1 MTPNANVAAWRTSTE
16 PSWRGI
22 ALKVL
27 AVGVIALLA
36 SQYLAG
42 YLFLWWFRAD
52 PRQATPLTVA
62 RYAYYYGD
70 REQVRRRA
78 LLASLMGLAVVGACG
93 GVLLLPQRRSLH
105 GEARFARRSEIS
117 RAGLFAKH
125 GIFLGRY
132 GRRSLI
138 LSGQQGVLLS
148 APPRSG
154 KGVGVVV
161 PNLLL
166 WQDSVV
172 VTDIKKE
179 NWTLTAGYRKSR
191 GQEVHLFDPLAED
204 RRTAHW
210 NPFFYVSPDPVLRIS
225 GIQRIAGMFYPDP
238 PGVDPFWTASARS
251 LFLGISLYL
260 FETPN
265 SPRTIGEVLRQGM
278 ANDDEGFGAHW
289 KRVIEGRKSGSMP
302 LSSQCVRA
310 LCDVI
315 DLAPTTA
322 SSIRKTFTSRL
333 DLWLNPIL
341 DEATATNDFDLRE
354 LRMRP
359 MSVYVGVN
367 PDDLERLKPLLNLF
381 FEQAIG
387 LQTRELPEHHHKLK
401 LQVLMLLDEFA
412 SMGRI
417 PVIANAV
424 AFLPGYNVRVLIVI
438 QTPSQLRDVY
448 GHDAADTI
456 QKALATRIVYA
467 PKDFSDAEEISK
479 ELGNTT
485 VKARSLSKPSIG
497 FDSKGKR
504 QRSVNV
510 SEQRRALLLPQEVQQ
525 IGRERQIVFYEGL
538 RPMLCY
544 KSRYYRERV
553 FRKRLLPPPERGVSP
568 PTATPAKGKPE
579 ARGAVAA
586 TPEIIDDSFSKAAKP
601 TRIRKGKRRAG
612 KRVGEPTGKD
622 PGKHR
627 TREATVADI
636 DRIETLTLDDFDAD
650 FSQVAIP
657 DTDRL
662 SERDLQLAAASF
674 LSALREK

>member
-1 MTPNANVAAWRTSTE
+1 MTPSANVAAWRTPTE
-16 PSWRGI
+16 ASWRRV
-22 ALKVL
+22 ALKACAATIVAVL
-27 AVGVIALLA
+27 VA
-36 SQYLAG
+36 QYLAG
-42 YLFLWWFRAD
+42 FLFLWWFHVD
-52 PRQATPLTVA
+52 PRQASPLTVP
-62 RYAYYYGD
+62 RYAYYYGA
-70 REQVRRRA
+70 RAQVRQRA
-78 LLASLMGLAVVGACG
+78 VIATLVGFAVVGVCAS
-93 GVLLLPQRRSLH
+93 LFLLPRRRSLH
-105 GEARFARRSEIS
+105 GDARFARRREIAG
-117 RAGLFAKH
+117 AGLFAKH

-138 LSGQQGVLLS
+138 LAGQQGVLLS

-161 PNLLL
+161 PNLLM
-166 WQDSVV
+166 WPDSVV

-191 GQEVHLFDPLAED
+191 GQQVHLFDPLAED
-204 RRTAHW
+204 RCTAHW
-210 NPFFYVSPDPVLRIS
+210 NPFFYVSADPVLRIS

-260 FETPN
+260 FETP
-265 SPRTIGEVLRQGM
+265 SARKTIGEVLRQGM

-289 KRVIEGRKSGSMP
+289 KRVIEGRQSGNMP
-302 LSSQCVRA
+302 LSPQCVRA

-354 LRMRP
+354 LRARP

-367 PDDLERLKPLLNLF
+367 PDDIERLKPLLNLF

-387 LQTRELPEHHHKLK
+387 LQTRELPEHNPKLK
-401 LQVLMLLDEFA
+401 LQVLMLLDEFS

-456 QKALATRIVYA
+456 QKALAARIVYA
-467 PKDFSDAEEISK
+467 PKDNSDAEEISK

-485 VKARSLSKPSIG
+485 VKARSHSKPSAIG
-497 FDSKGKR
+497 FESKGKR
-504 QRSVNV
+504 HRSVNV
-510 SEQRRALLLPQEVQQ
+510 SDQRRALLLPQEVQQ
-525 IGRERQIVFYEGL
+525 IGRERQIIFYEGL
-538 RPMLCY
+538 RPVLCH
-544 KSRYYRERV
+544 KSRYYRERF
-553 FRKRLLPPPERGVSP
+553 FRKRLLPVPVRQGPSRDPQKKGDSDL
-568 PTATPAKGKPE
+568 PTVTMT
-579 ARGAVAA
+579 GADVV
-586 TPEIIDDSFSKAAKP
+586 DDSFVKTPKQPRRPGRS
-601 TRIRKGKRRAG
+601 RRKEGVAG
-612 KRVGEPTGKD
+612 APPEQNSATV
-622 PGKHR
+622 R
-627 TREATVADI
+627 TREATAADI
-636 DRIETLTLDDFDAD
+636 ERIETLTLDDFAAD
-650 FSQVAIP
+650 FSRVRLP
-657 DTDRL
+657 DSERL
-662 SERDLQLAAASF
+662 SEQDLRLAAESF
-674 LSALREK
+674 LSTLRER

>member
-1 MTPNANVAAWRTSTE
+1 MTPSANVAVWRTPIE
-16 PSWRGI
+16 PSWRRVAVKACAATLI
-22 ALKVL
+22 AVL
-27 AVGVIALLA
+27 VA
-36 SQYLAG
+36 QYLAG
-42 YLFLWWFRAD
+42 FLFLWWYHAD
-52 PRQATPLTVA
+52 TREASPLTVA
-62 RYAYYYGD
+62 RYAYYFGARD
-70 REQVRRRA
+70 QVRRRA
-78 LLASLMGLAVVGACG
+78 LVATLVGLAVVGACAG
-93 GVLLLPQRRSLH
+93 ILLVPRRRSLH
-105 GEARFARRSEIS
+105 GEARFARRGEIAA
-117 RAGLFAKH
+117 AGLFAKQ

-138 LSGQQGVLLS
+138 LAGQQGVLLS

-161 PNLLL
+161 PNLLM
-166 WQDSVV
+166 WSGSVV
-172 VTDIKKE
+172 VTDLKKE
-179 NWTLTAGYRKSR
+179 NWTLTAGYRRSL
-191 GQEVHLFDPLAED
+191 GQQVHLFDPLAED

-210 NPFFYVSPDPVLRIS
+210 NPFFYVSADPVLRIS

-265 SPRTIGEVLRQGM
+265 APKTIGEVLRQGM

-302 LSSQCVRA
+302 LSPQCVRA

-387 LQTRELPEHHHKLK
+387 LQTRELPEHNPKLK
-401 LQVLMLLDEFA
+401 LQVLMLLDEFS

-467 PKDFSDAEEISK
+467 PKDYSDAEEISK

-485 VKARSLSKPSIG
+485 VKARSHSKPVAIG

-510 SEQRRALLLPQEVQQ
+510 SEQRRALLLPQEVQH
-525 IGRERQIVFYEGL
+525 IGRERQIIFYEGL
-538 RPMLCY
+538 RPVFCH
-544 KSRYYRERV
+544 KSRYYRERF
-553 FRKRLLPPPERGVSP
+553 FRKRLLPTPVRQVP
-568 PTATPAKGKPE
+568 PTIAKVQGESVRAATPA
-579 ARGAVAA
+579 GATEV
-586 TPEIIDDSFSKAAKP
+586 IDDSISKTHKQLRRSRRSTTKP
-601 TRIRKGKRRAG
+601 KRATSAVASGSDTPTTR
-612 KRVGEPTGKD
+612 D
-622 PGKHR
+622 
-627 TREATVADI
+627 ATAADI
-636 DRIETLTLDDFDAD
+636 ERIETLTLDDFAAD
-650 FSQVAIP
+650 FSRVELP
-657 DTDRL
+657 DGERL
-662 SERDLQLAAASF
+662 SERDLQVAAESF
-674 LSALREK
+674 LSALRER

>member
-1 MTPNANVAAWRTSTE
+1 MTPNASVAVWQTPAE
-16 PSWRGI
+16 PSWRRV
-22 ALKVL
+22 ALKACAVTVVSVL
-27 AVGVIALLA
+27 VA
-36 SQYLAG
+36 QYLAG
-42 YLFLWWFRAD
+42 FLFLWWFRAD
-52 PRQATPLTVA
+52 PRQASPLTVA
-62 RYAYYYGD
+62 RYAYYYGARD
-70 REQVRRRA
+70 QVRQRA
-78 LLASLMGLAVVGACG
+78 LIATLAGLAVVGACG
-93 GVLLLPQRRSLH
+93 SILLLPRRRSLH
-105 GEARFARRSEIS
+105 GDARFARRSEIAS
-117 RAGLFAKH
+117 AGLFAKQ

-138 LSGQQGVLLS
+138 LTGQQGVLLS

-161 PNLLL
+161 PNLLM
-166 WQDSVV
+166 WSDSVV

-191 GQEVHLFDPLAED
+191 GQAVHLFDPLAED

-210 NPFFYVSPDPVLRIS
+210 NPFFYVSADPTLRIS

-260 FETPN
+260 FETP
-265 SPRTIGEVLRQGM
+265 SALKTIGEVLRQGM

-289 KRVIEGRKSGSMP
+289 KRVIEGRKSGAMP
-302 LSSQCVRA
+302 LSPQCVRA

-341 DEATATNDFDLRE
+341 DEATATNDFDLRA
-354 LRMRP
+354 LRLRP

-387 LQTRELPEHHHKLK
+387 LQTRELPEHNPKLK
-401 LQVLMLLDEFA
+401 LQVLMLLDEFS

-438 QTPSQLRDVY
+438 QTASQLRDVY

-467 PKDFSDAEEISK
+467 PKDYSDAEEISK

-485 VKARSLSKPSIG
+485 VKARSHSKPSAIG

-504 QRSVNV
+504 HRSVNV
-510 SEQRRALLLPQEVQQ
+510 SDQRRALLLPQEVQH
-525 IGRERQIVFYEGL
+525 IGRERQIIFYEGL
-538 RPMLCY
+538 RPVLCH
-544 KSRYYRERV
+544 KSRYYRERF
-553 FRKRLLPPPERGVSP
+553 FRRRLLPAPVQEVPPRAHPQIGDSAA
-568 PTATPAKGKPE
+568 PTGSAA
-579 ARGAVAA
+579 AV
-586 TPEIIDDSFSKAAKP
+586 DDSFSKSLKQP
-601 TRIRKGKRRAG
+601 RRSGRSRRKGSGTRAPA
-612 KRVGEPTGKD
+612 EPSSGT
-622 PGKHR
+622 PR
-627 TREATVADI
+627 TREATAADI
-636 DRIETLTLDDFDAD
+636 DRIDTLTLDDFAAD
-650 FSQVAIP
+650 FSRVSLP
-657 DTDRL
+657 DTERL
-662 SERDLQLAAASF
+662 SERDLQVAVESF
-674 LSALREK
+674 LSTLHER

>member
-1 MTPNANVAAWRTSTE
+1 MTQSASDAAWRTSTE

-27 AVGVIALLA
+27 VVSVVALLA
-36 SQYLAG
+36 AQYLAG

-52 PRQATPLTVA
+52 PRHATPMTVA
-62 RYAYYYGD
+62 RYAYYYGNQD
-70 REQVRRRA
+70 QVRRRA
-78 LLASLMGLAVVGACG
+78 LLASLVGLAVVAACTS
-93 GVLLLPQRRSLH
+93 VLLLPRRRSLH
-105 GEARFARRSEIS
+105 GDARFARRREVAA
-117 RAGLFAKH
+117 AGLFARH

-166 WQDSVV
+166 WSGSVV

-179 NWTLTAGYRKSR
+179 NWTLTAGCRKSR
-191 GQEVHLFDPLAED
+191 GQKVHLFDPLAED

-210 NPFFYVSPDPVLRIS
+210 NPFFYVSADPVLRIS

-260 FETPN
+260 FETPRA
-265 SPRTIGEVLRQGM
+265 PRTIGEVLRQGM

-302 LSSQCVRA
+302 LSPQCVRA

-354 LRMRP
+354 LRVRP

-387 LQTRELPEHHHKLK
+387 LQTRELPEHNPKLK
-401 LQVLMLLDEFA
+401 LQVLMLLDEFS

-485 VKARSLSKPSIG
+485 VKARSLSKPSAIG
-497 FDSKGKR
+497 FDSKGR
-504 QRSVNV
+504 RHRSVNV
-510 SEQRRALLLPQEVQQ
+510 SDQRRALLLPQEVQH

-538 RPMLCY
+538 RPLLCH
-544 KSRYYRERV
+544 KSRYYRERF
-553 FRKRLLPPPERGVSP
+553 FRKRLLPAPARGVAP
-568 PTATPAKGKPE
+568 PAPVARSE
-579 ARGAVAA
+579 ADAHGAVAP
-586 TPEIIDDSFSKAAKP
+586 TPEVIDDSFSKAPKQP
-601 TRIRKGKRRAG
+601 GRRSRKRRPGANGEDPVRLNSG
-612 KRVGEPTGKD
+612 KP
-622 PGKHR
+622 R

-636 DRIETLTLDDFDAD
+636 ERIETLTLDDFAAD
-650 FSQVAIP
+650 FSQVTLP
-657 DTDRL
+657 DADRL
-662 SERDLQLAAASF
+662 SERDLQVAVESF
-674 LSALREK
+674 LSTLRER

>member
-1 MTPNANVAAWRTSTE
+1 
-16 PSWRGI
+16 
-22 ALKVL
+22 
-27 AVGVIALLA
+27 
-36 SQYLAG
+36 
-42 YLFLWWFRAD
+42 
-52 PRQATPLTVA
+52 
-62 RYAYYYGD
+62 
-70 REQVRRRA
+70 
-78 LLASLMGLAVVGACG
+78 
-93 GVLLLPQRRSLH
+93 
-105 GEARFARRSEIS
+105 
-117 RAGLFAKH
+117 
-125 GIFLGRY
+125 
-132 GRRSLI
+132 
-138 LSGQQGVLLS
+138 
-148 APPRSG
+148 
-154 KGVGVVV
+154 
-161 PNLLL
+161 
-166 WQDSVV
+166 
-172 VTDIKKE
+172 
-179 NWTLTAGYRKSR
+179 
-191 GQEVHLFDPLAED
+191 
-204 RRTAHW
+204 
-210 NPFFYVSPDPVLRIS
+210 
-225 GIQRIAGMFYPDP
+225 
-238 PGVDPFWTASARS
+238 
-251 LFLGISLYL
+251 
-260 FETPN
+260 
-265 SPRTIGEVLRQGM
+265 
-278 ANDDEGFGAHW
+278 
-289 KRVIEGRKSGSMP
+289 
-302 LSSQCVRA
+302 
-310 LCDVI
+310 
-315 DLAPTTA
+315 LAPTTA

-387 LQTRELPEHHHKLK
+387 LQTRELPEHHPKLK

-544 KSRYYRERV
+544 KSRYYRERF
-553 FRKRLLPPPERGVSP
+553 FRRRLLPPPERGVAP
-568 PTATPAKGKPE
+568 PTATPTKGKPE
-579 ARGAVAA
+579 APGAVAA

-601 TRIRKGKRRAG
+601 TRIRRGKRRAG
-612 KRVGEPTGKD
+612 KRVDEPTGKD

-636 DRIETLTLDDFDAD
+636 ERIETLTLDDFDAD

-662 SERDLQLAAASF
+662 SERDLQVAAASF